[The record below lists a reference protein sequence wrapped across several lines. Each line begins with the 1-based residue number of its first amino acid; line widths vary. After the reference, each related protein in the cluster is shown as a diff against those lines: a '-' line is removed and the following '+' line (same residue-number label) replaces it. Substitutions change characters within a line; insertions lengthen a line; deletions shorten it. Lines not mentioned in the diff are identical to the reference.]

1 MHEFLASW
9 GGGGGN
15 MNTRGGN
22 MNTRGGNMNTRG
34 GANANVPPAPPERNP
49 IIYRFLN
56 TISYSNNIYR
66 LLNTISYST

>member
-1 MHEFLASW
+1 
-9 GGGGGN
+9 

-56 TISYSNNIYR
+56 TSIITYLIVIQISIGS
-66 LLNTISYST
+66 